1 MALIFIHGVNTRKG
15 VDYDTDVAARNELLR
30 RLILSSLKKGKYAA
44 MAIVNPYWGDQG
56 VSFRW
61 DQATVPKVGVLA
73 MGGGGERTPRSDGE
87 MAALLGDM
95 VAGRVEGVRALGGA
109 AASLKE
115 AAAKDLPRFME
126 TVLSP
131 IILSEMN
138 LEPQGADTPA
148 ARGEREAL
156 LLLAADAAARDPN
169 TQAAA
174 AAARSDD
181 ELLEVLKTAVRGR
194 FESLVKA
201 AQPGGAPEA
210 KLKRMGPGWL
220 NELRDRI
227 EEIFN
232 RVKGA
237 PARAASVAGLSFYRD
252 DLHAN
257 ISRFFGDVF
266 VYLDERGTAA
276 KPGPIIRK
284 VLDDIRAAPAQKGEP
299 TIVLTHSMG
308 GNILYDLVTYYAPDL
323 VVDAWISVAG
333 QVGQFEEMKIF
344 KASDKSVRAPHK
356 VHGLAGRVKYWLNIY
371 DPVDIFSFLTAPVF
385 EEVKEDLAF
394 KTGDMVVKAHGA
406 YFKRPSFYR
415 ALLDRLEGA
424 LP

>member
-61 DQATVPKVGVLA
+61 DQTTVPKVGVMA
-73 MGGGGERTPRSDGE
+73 MGAGGERTPRSDGE
-87 MAALLGDM
+87 MAALLRET
-95 VAGRVEGVRALGGA
+95 VAGRVEGVRALGGVA
-109 AASLKE
+109 AGLKD

-131 IILSEMN
+131 IILSEIN

-156 LLLAADAAARDPN
+156 MLLAADEAARDPN

-174 AAARSDD
+174 TAARSDD
-181 ELLEVLKTAVRGR
+181 ELLEVLKTAVKGR
-194 FESLVKA
+194 FEGLVKA
-201 AQPGGAPEA
+201 TQPGGPAA
-210 KLKRMGPGWL
+210 AGLKKMGPGQL
-220 NELRDRI
+220 DGLRDRI
-227 EEIFN
+227 GEIFD
-232 RVKGA
+232 RAKGA
-237 PARAASVAGLSFYRD
+237 PARAASVAGLGFYRD
-252 DLHAN
+252 DLHAH
-257 ISRFFGDVF
+257 ISRFLGDVF
-266 VYLDERGTAA
+266 VYLNERGTVAE
-276 KPGPIIRK
+276 PGPIIRK

-299 TIVLTHSMG
+299 TIVFTHSMG

-323 VVDAWISVAG
+323 VVDAWISVGG

-344 KASDKSVRAPHK
+344 KASDKAVCAPHK
-356 VHGLAGRVKYWLNIY
+356 VRGLAGRVKYWLNVY

-385 EEVKEDLAF
+385 AEVQEDLAF
-394 KTGDMVVKAHGA
+394 KTGDMVIKSHGA
-406 YFKRPSFYR
+406 YFKRASFYWVILGRLER
-415 ALLDRLEGA
+415 AL
-424 LP
+424 P